1 MMKFY
6 DRKKEMDLLSREF
19 ELVRQK
25 RLGRFVVVSGRRRV
39 GKTSLLFKVA
49 EENKD
54 FVFVYLFAFVT
65 TESNLAGE
73 WMRQVVRALGL
84 NFPPTFTKII
94 DVLRFLFELGRNRP
108 IAIFIDECQ
117 DLTHVN
123 PVFWAE
129 LQREWDLAKNSTQT
143 LLVQSGSAASAMRLI
158 FQDYSKPL
166 FGRTDVFLQLR
177 PFAPSVLQE
186 ILRDEK
192 PDFSS
197 EDLLLFYAVTGGVAR
212 YAEQFVVTGA
222 LGENAMIEE
231 IFRDSSYFL
240 TEAEVLLANDF
251 KVESRY
257 YSILVEAIARGVTK
271 RAELQNLVPEIQ
283 VSGLLDRLQKLYGMI
298 RKVEPLFNMDY
309 RKVRYSLNDPY
320 LAFWY
325 AFVHRERTLL
335 NAHQFEEL
343 KRRFRQQYADFSG
356 RTLEGWFREKFRE
369 SGLYPQVGS
378 WWDRKGEN
386 EIDLIAVNDERRIAW
401 VFEIKRNPRKVDLRV
416 LQSKANV
423 MLASC
428 RSLDGYEIRTKGLGM
443 DDMIRPVEE
452 IAPFDA

>member
-1 MMKFY
+1 
-6 DRKKEMDLLSREF
+6 
-19 ELVRQK
+19 
-25 RLGRFVVVSGRRRV
+25 
-39 GKTSLLFKVA
+39 
-49 EENKD
+49 
-54 FVFVYLFAFVT
+54 
-65 TESNLAGE
+65 
-73 WMRQVVRALGL
+73 
-84 NFPPTFTKII
+84 
-94 DVLRFLFELGRNRP
+94 
-108 IAIFIDECQ
+108 
-117 DLTHVN
+117 
-123 PVFWAE
+123 
-129 LQREWDLAKNSTQT
+129 
-143 LLVQSGSAASAMRLI
+143 MRLI

-222 LGENAMIEE
+222 FSEEAMIEE

-240 TEAEVLLANDF
+240 TEAEVLLANEF

-283 VSGLLDRLQKLYGMI
+283 VSGLLDRLQKRYGMI

-356 RTLEGWFREKFRE
+356 RTLEGWFREKFWE

-378 WWDRKGEN
+378 WWNRKGEN

-401 VFEIKRNPRKVDLRV
+401 VFEIKRNSRKVDLLV
-416 LQSKANV
+416 LQSKANA

-428 RSLDGYEIRTKGLGM
+428 RSLDGYEIRTKGLSM